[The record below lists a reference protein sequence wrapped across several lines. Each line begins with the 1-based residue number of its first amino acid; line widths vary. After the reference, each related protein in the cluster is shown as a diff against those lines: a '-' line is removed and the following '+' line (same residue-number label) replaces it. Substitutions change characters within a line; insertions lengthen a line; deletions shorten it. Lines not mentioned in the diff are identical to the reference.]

1 MTKSQDEN
9 HSSSCEIEKKE
20 LSGLRT
26 KHLICELEQLSLLGK
41 ILEISSK
48 LESLLE
54 G

>member
-20 LSGLRT
+20 LSSLRT

-41 ILEISSK
+41 VLEISSK